1 VTCDE
6 CGCVLIE
13 FAPGLYTCPQC
24 DVVDDFDDDE
34 LGIDPEERYD
44 YE

>member
-1 VTCDE
+1 VTWLCSSCSLCSE
-6 CGCVLIE
+6 CC
-13 FAPGLYTCPQC
+13 TCF
-24 DVVDDFDDDE
+24 DADFDDDE